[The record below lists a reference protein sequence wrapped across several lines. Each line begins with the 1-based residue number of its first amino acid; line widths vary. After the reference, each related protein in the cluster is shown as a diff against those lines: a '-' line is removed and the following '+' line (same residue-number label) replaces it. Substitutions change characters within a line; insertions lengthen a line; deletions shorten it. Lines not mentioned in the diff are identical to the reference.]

1 MIKKAPFLYSKM
13 GFLYIKKRLFM
24 QQKGAFFVTPIKDK
38 NDGIKRGNIFI
49 KVCNGKVR
57 RGGVLRAGRKK
68 AMTE

>member
-1 MIKKAPFLYSKM
+1 
-13 GFLYIKKRLFM
+13 M

-49 KVCNGKVR
+49 KVCNRKVR
-57 RGGVLRAGRKK
+57 KECVLRAPRKK

>member
-1 MIKKAPFLYSKM
+1 
-13 GFLYIKKRLFM
+13 M

-57 RGGVLRAGRKK
+57 RGGVLQVGQKK
-68 AMTE
+68 AMTK

>member
-1 MIKKAPFLYSKM
+1 MIKKAPFLYSKR

-49 KVCNGKVR
+49 KVCNRKVR
-57 RGGVLRAGRKK
+57 KECVLRAPRKK